1 MFVQTEIT
9 PNPNSLK
16 FIPGKTVSKVGSFEI
31 SSKDQTDNELLRNL
45 LSING
50 IRGIFLGQDFLSI
63 IKKEN
68 IKWEDIK
75 HIIISF
81 INEFYSN
88 GNEFV
93 IFSEY
98 SEFKTEEPSIINMKN
113 VSCFF
118 YFKDGT
124 ILEIRSKKGIYNNV
138 TLDMS
143 FEENVNMF
151 YMDNSL
157 VSDKADFS
165 NENNNLIIE
174 GNVTTQSQKGE
185 LMADK
190 LNFDFSDKKLKASM
204 YNEDRVNIKT
214 SF

>member
-1 MFVQTEIT
+1 MELNRARKKTAIQLMLLTAGFLLVIFIYFL
-9 PNPNSLK
+9 NPAN
-16 FIPGKTVSKVGSFEI
+16 
-31 SSKDQTDNELLRNL
+31 
-45 LSING
+45 
-50 IRGIFLGQDFLSI
+50 
-63 IKKEN
+63 KKQEKMLEN
-68 IKWEDIK
+68 ISDIK
-75 HIIISF
+75 DTGSDIENKNIF
-81 INEFYSN
+81 ENLEYRGVDKN
-88 GNEFV
+88 KNEFV

-124 ILEIRSKKGIYNNV
+124 ILEIRSKTGIYNNV

>member
-1 MFVQTEIT
+1 MELNRARKKTAIQLMLLTVGFLLVIFIYFL
-9 PNPNSLK
+9 NPAN
-16 FIPGKTVSKVGSFEI
+16 
-31 SSKDQTDNELLRNL
+31 
-45 LSING
+45 
-50 IRGIFLGQDFLSI
+50 
-63 IKKEN
+63 KKQEK
-68 IKWEDIK
+68 ILEDISDIK
-75 HIIISF
+75 DTGRDIENKNIF
-81 INEFYSN
+81 ENLEYKGVDKN
-88 GNEFV
+88 KNEFV

-124 ILEIRSKKGIYNNV
+124 ILEIRSKTGIYNNV

-157 VSDKADFS
+157 VSDRADFS

-174 GNVTTQSQKGE
+174 GNVTSQSQKGE

-190 LNFDFSDKKLKASM
+190 LNFDFSDKKLKVSM

>member
-1 MFVQTEIT
+1 MELNRARKKTAIQLMLLTVGFLLVIFIYFL
-9 PNPNSLK
+9 NPAN
-16 FIPGKTVSKVGSFEI
+16 
-31 SSKDQTDNELLRNL
+31 
-45 LSING
+45 
-50 IRGIFLGQDFLSI
+50 
-63 IKKEN
+63 KKQEKMLEN
-68 IKWEDIK
+68 ISDIK
-75 HIIISF
+75 DTGSDIENKNIF
-81 INEFYSN
+81 ENLEYRGVDKN
-88 GNEFV
+88 KNEFV

-124 ILEIRSKKGIYNNV
+124 ILEIRSKTGIYNNV

>member
-1 MFVQTEIT
+1 MELNRARKKTAIQLMLLTVGFLLVIFIYFL
-9 PNPNSLK
+9 NPAN
-16 FIPGKTVSKVGSFEI
+16 
-31 SSKDQTDNELLRNL
+31 
-45 LSING
+45 
-50 IRGIFLGQDFLSI
+50 
-63 IKKEN
+63 KKQEK
-68 IKWEDIK
+68 ILEDISDIK
-75 HIIISF
+75 DTGSDIENKNIF
-81 INEFYSN
+81 ENLEYRGVDKN
-88 GNEFV
+88 KNEFV

-124 ILEIRSKKGIYNNV
+124 ILEIRSKTGIYNNV

-151 YMDNSL
+151 HMDNSL

-165 NENNNLIIE
+165 HENNNLIIE

>member
-1 MFVQTEIT
+1 MELNRARKKTAIQLMLLTVGFLLVIFIYFL
-9 PNPNSLK
+9 NPANKKQEKILED
-16 FIPGKTVSKVGSFEI
+16 VS
-31 SSKDQTDNELLRNL
+31 
-45 LSING
+45 
-50 IRGIFLGQDFLSI
+50 
-63 IKKEN
+63 
-68 IKWEDIK
+68 DIK
-75 HIIISF
+75 DTGRDIENKNIF
-81 INEFYSN
+81 ENLEYRGVDKN
-88 GNEFV
+88 KNEFV
-93 IFSEY
+93 IFSDY
-98 SEFKTEEPSIINMKN
+98 SEFNTEEPSIINMKN

-124 ILEIRSKKGIYNNV
+124 ILEIRSKTGIYNNV

-157 VSDKADFS
+157 VSDRADFS